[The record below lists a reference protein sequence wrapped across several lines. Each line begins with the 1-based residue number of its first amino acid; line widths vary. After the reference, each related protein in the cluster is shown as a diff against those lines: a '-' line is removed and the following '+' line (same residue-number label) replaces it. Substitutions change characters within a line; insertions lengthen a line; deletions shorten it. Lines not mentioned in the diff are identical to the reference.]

1 MSIEVDS
8 ARAAGGSAAHSSII
22 ALAGDELRARLTD
35 FGISSSVAATLG
47 LPGGAFS
54 ELQSCDLRIDT
65 DYSPDSMTA
74 EQAKVQ
80 RNAQAE
86 CAAAAMDQL
95 PAAADTFDLV
105 IANLTPSFCSHEN
118 FFQEVFRILQPQ
130 GVFLFSIF
138 GPRSFW
144 QLFEA
149 VQAISGLDFIAA
161 FPDMHD
167 VGDLLVTAGY
177 QNPIIDTESSDVDF
191 ADFEWLINEL
201 CVLKLDCKL
210 FDHAERLRSKP
221 VQSALHQAYPRAA
234 SGCVKTRLTIEVVYG
249 MCWKP
254 ALQTELADVLVPFTS

>member
-1 MSIEVDS
+1 MSIE
-8 ARAAGGSAAHSSII
+8 GGSALAAGRSAEPSSII
-22 ALAGDELRARLTD
+22 TLADNELRARLTD

-47 LPGGAFS
+47 LPGGEFS
-54 ELQSCDLRIDT
+54 ELQSCDFRIDT
-65 DYSPDSMTA
+65 DYSLDLMTA

-86 CAAAAMDQL
+86 HAAAAMDQL

-149 VQAISGLDFIAA
+149 VQTISDLDFIAV

-167 VGDLLVTAGY
+167 VGDLLVTTGY

-191 ADFEWLINEL
+191 ADFEQLIDEL

-210 FDHAERLRSKP
+210 FNHAERLRSKA
-221 VQSALHQAYPRAA
+221 VQSALHQAYPHDAA
-234 SGCVKTRLTIEVVYG
+234 SCAKTRLTIEAVYG

-254 ALQTELADVLVPFTS
+254 ALKTEPTEVLVPFTG